1 MQTNFK
7 IYPFMYFLLDYI
19 STMRKKCVRM
29 GFLRNCTSLIIF
41 INSLNF
47 VFGTKTIR
55 VNHRTF
61 LSQGFLSLQEVIICF
76 RKRNSKLAVADLG
89 GAAPARAP
97 PTAQNFLNFMQF
109 FTKFGKIICWRPPWR
124 VGAPSYGVS
133 WIRP

>member
-1 MQTNFK
+1 
-7 IYPFMYFLLDYI
+7 MYFLLDYI

-29 GFLRNCTSLIIF
+29 GFLRNCTSWIIF

-89 GAAPARAP
+89 GGGPGSRP
-97 PTAQNFLNFMQF
+97 PPHGPKFSQFHAVFHKIWQNHMLA
-109 FTKFGKIICWRPPWR
+109 PPWR